1 MSKGSK
7 ILNKILANSIQQH
20 IKKIIYHDQGG
31 FVPGMQVFFNMY
43 KSINVLHH
51 VNKLK
56 DKEHDNLNR
65 CIKSF

>member
-1 MSKGSK
+1 MDIDAKAF
-7 ILNKILANSIQQH
+7 NKILANRIKQH
-20 IKKIIYHDQGG
+20 IKKIIHHDQGG